1 MTKAIRGALTA
12 AWLAFAIG
20 SLAIGGCTD
29 PKQEEEIREARA
41 TVAKLELRMAK
52 AVEEISTLKAELNA
66 VKQSREELQTQVN
79 QFIHERDQAL
89 MFAQQAQE
97 AITQLTARGS
107 GQADATAALE
117 KQVADLTALVEEQQA
132 LIEQLQ
138 KGTMV
143 DVPTE
148 VKPGPT
154 PVPEP
159 NQGL

>member
-1 MTKAIRGALTA
+1 MTRAIRKAPTA
-12 AWLAFAIG
+12 ALLVFAVG
-20 SLAIGGCTD
+20 SLAVSGCTD

-41 TVAKLELRMAK
+41 TVAKLELRMTK
-52 AVEEISTLKAELNA
+52 ALEEISTLKAELNA
-66 VKQSREELQTQVN
+66 VKQSREELGAQVG

-89 MFAQQAQE
+89 SFAQQAQE

-107 GQADATAALE
+107 GQADVTADLE
-117 KQVADLTALVEEQQA
+117 KQVADLTVLVEEQQA

-138 KGTMV
+138 EGAMV
-143 DVPTE
+143 DITADTPETPV
-148 VKPGPT
+148 